1 MGCNCGKKREV
12 WTRRQ
17 AQRRIEQARQESTPA
32 PGETATLTASTELPK
47 DGTESNEAS

>member
-17 AQRRIEQARQESTPA
+17 AQRRVEQAHQEPTPE
-32 PGETATLTASTELPK
+32 PVETDTVTASAS
-47 DGTESNEAS
+47 GSESQEAS